1 MEINNNKIQKHIM
14 EIDKK
19 ILSDIT
25 VYTKYAKYKPELQ
38 RRETWEELVT
48 RNMEMHIKK
57 YPQLK
62 ESINNIYTNYVF
74 TKKVLPSMRSLQFG
88 GRAIELNNARIYN
101 CAFLPID
108 DIRSFSETMFL
119 LLGGT
124 GVGYSVQNHHIDKLP
139 EIIKPKYTRKKRYVV
154 QDSIIGWADAIK
166 VLFKSYTSGIT
177 SHIEFDLSDIRPKGA
192 LLVTAGGKAPG
203 PEPLRIAL
211 VKIEAILREKK
222 DGSKLTDIECHDI
235 QCHIADAVLSGGI
248 RRAAMI
254 SLFDLDSDTMLNCK
268 SGNWWENNPQ
278 RGRANNSVTLLR
290 HKIDKKTFDKVWERI
305 EASGSGEPGI
315 YLTNDKDWGTNPCC
329 EIALRP
335 YQFCNLVE
343 IGMGNI
349 ESQEDLNN
357 RAEAASFIATLQA
370 SYTDFHY
377 LRDIWTKNTEKDALL
392 GVSMTGIASESNL
405 ELDFIQASEI
415 VKEVN
420 KNLALEIGINPS
432 ARSTAVKPA
441 GTTSLVL
448 GSSSGIHA
456 WHAPFYLRRMRINKN
471 ESLYQYLAIYHPE
484 LIEDEYFSPKTTA
497 VITVPQKAPIGAI
510 TRVEST
516 IDLLERVKLISRDWV
531 KNGHVKGENTHN
543 VSCTVS
549 VRPDEW
555 KIVGEWMWVNK
566 EYYNGLSVLPF
577 DGGTYKQ
584 TPFEDCTE
592 EVYNKM
598 METLKDVDLSKV
610 IEIQDNTAFGDNIAC
625 GGNGC
630 EI

>member
-1 MEINNNKIQKHIM
+1 MEL
-14 EIDKK
+14 DKK

-25 VYTKYAKYKPELQ
+25 IHTKYSKFLPEKE
-38 RRETWEELVT
+38 RRESWEELVS

-62 ESINNIYTNYVF
+62 ENIEKIYKEYVF

-254 SLFDLDSDTMLNCK
+254 SLFDLDSDIMLNCK

-415 VKEVN
+415 VKVVN
-420 KNLALEIGINPS
+420 KNLALKIGINPS

-497 VITVPQKAPIGAI
+497 VITVPQKAPKGAI
-510 TRVEST
+510 TRTEST

-577 DGGTYKQ
+577 DGGSYKQ
-584 TPFEDCTE
+584 MPFSDCTE
-592 EVYNKM
+592 EEYNELAKSLN
-598 METLKDVDLSKV
+598 TIDLSKV
-610 IEIQDNTAFGDNIAC
+610 IELQDNTNLNDQAAC
-625 GGNGC
+625 SGGNC
-630 EI
+630 EIS

>member
-1 MEINNNKIQKHIM
+1 MEL
-14 EIDKK
+14 DKK

-25 VYTKYAKYKPELQ
+25 IHTKYSKFLPEKE
-38 RRETWEELVT
+38 RRESWEELVS

-62 ESINNIYTNYVF
+62 ENIEKIYKKYVF

-415 VKEVN
+415 VKVVN
-420 KNLALEIGINPS
+420 KNLALKIGINPS

-497 VITVPQKAPIGAI
+497 VITVPQKAPKGAI
-510 TRVEST
+510 TRTEST

-531 KNGHVKGENTHN
+531 KNGHIKGENTHN

-584 TPFEDCTE
+584 MPFSDCTE
-592 EVYNKM
+592 EEYNELVKS
-598 METLKDVDLSKV
+598 LNNIDLSKV
-610 IEIQDNTAFGDNIAC
+610 IELQDNTNLNDQAAC
-625 GGNGC
+625 GGGNC
-630 EI
+630 EIS

>member
-1 MEINNNKIQKHIM
+1 MEL
-14 EIDKK
+14 DKK

-25 VYTKYAKYKPELQ
+25 IHTKYSKFLPEKE
-38 RRETWEELVT
+38 RRESWEELVS

-62 ESINNIYTNYVF
+62 ENIEKIYKKYVF

-415 VKEVN
+415 VKVVN
-420 KNLALEIGINPS
+420 KNLALKIGINPS

-497 VITVPQKAPIGAI
+497 VITVPQKAPKGAI
-510 TRVEST
+510 TRTEST

-577 DGGTYKQ
+577 DGGSYKQ
-584 TPFEDCTE
+584 MPFSDCTE
-592 EVYNKM
+592 EEYNELAKS
-598 METLKDVDLSKV
+598 LNNIDLSKV
-610 IEIQDNTAFGDNIAC
+610 IEVQDNTAFGDNIAC
-625 GGNGC
+625 GGSGC

>member
-1 MEINNNKIQKHIM
+1 M

-25 VYTKYAKYKPELQ
+25 VYTKYAKYQPQLE
-38 RRETWEELVT
+38 RRESWEELVN
-48 RNMEMHIKK
+48 RNMNMHITK
-57 YPQLK
+57 YPKLK
-62 ESINNIYTNYVF
+62 DDILNVYKNYVF

-88 GRAIELNNARIYN
+88 GRAIDLNNARIYN

-124 GVGYSVQNHHIDKLP
+124 GVGYSVQNHHIEKLP
-139 EIIKPKYTRKKRYVV
+139 EIRKPDYNRKRKYVV
-154 QDSIIGWADAIK
+154 QDSIIGWADSIK
-166 VLFKSYTSGIT
+166 TLFKSYTGVIS

-211 VKIEAILREKK
+211 IKIEAILREKK
-222 DGSKLTDIECHDI
+222 DRSKLTDLECHRI
-235 QCHIADAVLSGGI
+235 QCFIADAVLAGGI

-254 SLFDLDSDTMLNCK
+254 SLFDLDSDAMLNCK
-268 SGNWWENNPQ
+268 AGNWWETMPEL
-278 RGRANNSVTLLR
+278 GRANNSVVLLR

-335 YQFCNLVE
+335 YQFCNLTEINMSNVE
-343 IGMGNI
+343 N
-349 ESQEDLNN
+349 QEDLNG
-357 RAEAASFIATLQA
+357 RARAAAFIATLQA

-377 LRDIWTKNTEKDALL
+377 LRDIWRKNTEKDALL
-392 GVSMTGIASESNL
+392 GVSMTGIASEKNLKFNYEEASN
-405 ELDFIQASEI
+405 I
-415 VKEVN
+415 VKEEN
-420 KNLALEIGINPS
+420 YDLSQILGINPA
-432 ARSTAVKPA
+432 ARTTAVKPA
-441 GTTSLVL
+441 GTTSLVV

-456 WHAPFYLRRMRINKN
+456 WHNDYYIRRMRIGKN
-471 ESLYQYLAIYHPE
+471 EALYHHLAIYHPE
-484 LIEDEYFSPKTTA
+484 LLEDEYFNPKAQA
-497 VITVPQKAPIGAI
+497 VISVPQKAPEGAI
-510 TRVEST
+510 TRHEST
-516 IDLLERVKLISRDWV
+516 IDLLERVKLISKNWV
-531 KNGHVKGENTHN
+531 QNGHVKGQNTHN

-566 EYYNGLSVLPF
+566 NYYNGLSVLPY

-584 TPFEDCTE
+584 TPFEDCTKE
-592 EVYNKM
+592 TYENM
-598 METLKDVDLSKV
+598 MTVLKDIDLSKV
-610 IEIQDNTAFGDNIAC
+610 IELQDNTNLGENIAC
-625 GGNGC
+625 GPAGC
-630 EI
+630 EIN

>member
-1 MEINNNKIQKHIM
+1 MQL
-14 EIDKK
+14 DKK
-19 ILSDIT
+19 ILSDIV
-25 VYTKYAKYKPELQ
+25 VYTKYAKYKSELQ
-38 RRETWEELVT
+38 RRETWDELVN
-48 RNMEMHIKK
+48 RNMQMHIDK
-57 YPQLK
+57 YPELK
-62 ESINNIYTNYVF
+62 EDILSIYKDFVY

-88 GRAIELNNARIYN
+88 GKAIELNNARIYN
-101 CAFLPID
+101 CAFLPVD

-139 EIIKPKYTRKKRYVV
+139 EIRKPDYTKDKRYVV

-166 VLFKSYTSGIT
+166 TLFKSYTGTIRQ
-177 SHIEFDLSDIRPKGA
+177 HINFDLSDIRPKGA

-211 VKIEAILREKK
+211 VKIEALLREKQ

-235 QCHIADAVLSGGI
+235 QCHIADAVLAGGI

-254 SLFDLDSDTMLNCK
+254 SLFDLDSDAMLNCK
-268 SGNWWENNPQ
+268 AGNWWENNPQ

-315 YLTNDKDWGTNPCC
+315 YLTNDRDWGTNPCC

-343 IGMGNI
+343 INAANI
-349 ESQEDLNN
+349 ESQQDLNE
-357 RAEAASFIATLQA
+357 RARAASFIATLQA

-377 LRDIWTKNTEKDALL
+377 LRDIWRKNTEKDALL
-392 GVSMTGIASESNL
+392 GVSMTGIASENNLKLNFEEASN
-405 ELDFIQASEI
+405 I
-415 VKEVN
+415 VKEQN
-420 KNLALEIGINPS
+420 RILAETLNINPA
-432 ARSTAVKPA
+432 ARTTAVKPA
-441 GTTSLVL
+441 GTTSLVV

-456 WHAPFYLRRMRINKN
+456 WHAPFYLRRMRVGKN
-471 ESLYQYLAIYHPE
+471 EAIYTFLQIYHPE
-484 LIEDEYFSPKTTA
+484 LIEDEYFSPNTTA
-497 VITVPQKAPIGAI
+497 VITVPQKAPEGAI
-510 TRVEST
+510 TRTEST
-516 IDLLERVKLISRDWV
+516 LDLLERVKLISKDWV
-531 KNGHVKGENTHN
+531 KSGHIKGQNTHN

-555 KIVGEWMWVNK
+555 KIVGEWMWANK
-566 EYYNGLSVLPF
+566 DYYNGLSVLPY

-592 EVYNKM
+592 EMYNKLI
-598 METLKDVDLSKV
+598 ETLKDVDLTKV
-610 IEIQDNTAFGDNIAC
+610 VEIQDNTALGDNIAC
-625 GGNGC
+625 GGAGC